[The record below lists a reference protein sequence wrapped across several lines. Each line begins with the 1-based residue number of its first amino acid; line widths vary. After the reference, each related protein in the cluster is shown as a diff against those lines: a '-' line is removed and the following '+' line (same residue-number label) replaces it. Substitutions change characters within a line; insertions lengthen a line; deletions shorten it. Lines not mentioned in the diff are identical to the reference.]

1 MESLAVSNKL
11 LIDFWGLTIN
21 ADGVYAIAAAVV
33 IVLVVV
39 LASLWSSS

>member
-1 MESLAVSNKL
+1 MSNKL